1 MEAGL
6 LVLSQ
11 ELKLMYIFLE
21 WLLKIILI
29 LSWMISTRESKERI
43 ASPENPLAISMILEW
58 AFLFDFWKYFTFLFC
73 MICTA
78 ELESK
83 EICIQEWNLTLL
95 LNYSIYMILPHLVA
109 SETPPRT
116 DSRLL
121 LYSSSTSSYPPL
133 LHIHLS

>member
-29 LSWMISTRESKERI
+29 WFWMISIKESKERI
-43 ASPENPLAISMILEW
+43 ASPENPLASIILEW
-58 AFLFDFWKYFTFLFC
+58 AFLFDCWKYFKFLFC

-83 EICIQEWNLTLL
+83 EVCIQEWNLSLL
-95 LNYSIYMILPHLVA
+95 LNYSIYLILPHLVA

-116 DSRLL
+116 DSRIL
-121 LYSSSTSSYPPL
+121 LYSSSTSSYLPL